1 MVRQALTSSSPAFHF
16 PLTRPGYGAVVQT
29 QIRTERLFAP
39 LDAAEVEVVAR
50 TVAAAERLRL
60 VRLARVATRLGNGW
74 LYPLLTVALLVTPL
88 QAPLRF
94 LLAASLS
101 LALAFA
107 GYPLLKSFLGR
118 ARPCDYDATLVREIA
133 PLDTYSCPSGH
144 AMTAAAYTV
153 PLLFAWPAV
162 WPFAAALL
170 AVIGWSRVALGHH
183 YVTDVILGAAL
194 GAAIASSVS
203 AILY

>member
-1 MVRQALTSSSPAFHF
+1 M
-16 PLTRPGYGAVVQT
+16 
-29 QIRTERLFAP
+29 P

-74 LYPLLTVALLVTPL
+74 LYPLLTVALLA
-88 QAPLRF
+88 APRRR
-94 LLAASLS
+94 S
-101 LALAFA
+101 
-107 GYPLLKSFLGR
+107 
-118 ARPCDYDATLVREIA
+118 VRDVA
-133 PLDTYSCPSGH
+133 PIDTYSCPSGH
-144 AMTAAAYTV
+144 AMTAAAYMV

-183 YVTDVILGAAL
+183 YVTDVVLGAIL
-194 GAAIASSVS
+194 GAAIAGSVS
-203 AILY
+203 AFLY

>member
-1 MVRQALTSSSPAFHF
+1 M
-16 PLTRPGYGAVVQT
+16 QT

-39 LDAAEVEVVAR
+39 LDALEVDVVAR

-60 VRLARVATRLGNGW
+60 VPLARAATRLGNGW
-74 LYPLLTVALLVTPL
+74 LYPLLTLALVAAPFD
-88 QAPLRF
+88 APLRF

-101 LALAFA
+101 LAIAFA

-118 ARPCDYDATLVREIA
+118 ARPCDYDPSLVRGVA

-144 AMTAAAYTV
+144 AMTAAAYAV
-153 PLLFAWPAV
+153 PLLFAWPVV
-162 WPFAAALL
+162 WPFVVGLL

-183 YVTDVILGAAL
+183 YVTDVVLGAAL
-194 GAAIASSVS
+194 GAAIAGSVS
-203 AILY
+203 AFLY